1 MPERLETLTRYTI
14 AQEHR
19 HPGSSGEFSALL
31 NVLAT
36 ATKIIANQVTRGRIA
51 DTAAHGA
58 ASGRPTAVR
67 AAAPRGGQSASGV
80 YPSGDEDVA
89 KPDCRD
95 PEPVPEVLRAQPESL
110 LSRSTGTVAAGDP
123 DPVRRRRIDA
133 IANDIMVAESE
144 WTGPLAALLS
154 EQMAGFHPVPT
165 EFRRG
170 KYLLAFD
177 PLDGSSNIDVNLPVG
192 TIFSVLRC
200 PDDTRAPGAQDFL
213 QPGVR
218 QVCAGFTLYGPATM
232 LVLTTGDGVDG
243 FTLDREI
250 GAFVLT
256 HPRMRIPE
264 RTSGFAI
271 NAANE
276 RFWARPV
283 RRYVHECLAGVDG
296 PRGRDFNMRWVASLV
311 ADTFH
316 ILTRGGVY
324 LYPYDTR
331 CAGRV
336 SLLYGAN
343 PIAFVVEQAGGAATT
358 GYARVLEVTPEDL
371 HQRVPLIFGSR
382 PEVERVERY
391 HREPEEGPRFDA
403 SLFGTRSLFRPVGH

>member
-1 MPERLETLTRYTI
+1 MPEGLKTLTRYTI
-14 AQEHR
+14 EEEHR
-19 HPGSSGEFSALL
+19 HPGSSGEFSALV
-31 NVLAT
+31 NVVAT
-36 ATKIIANQVTRGRIA
+36 ATKIIANQVTRGAIVGSL
-51 DTAAHGA
+51 GA
-58 ASGRPTAVR
+58 SEPDNLPPTVHR
-67 AAAPRGGQSASGV
+67 
-80 YPSGDEDVA
+80 
-89 KPDCRD
+89 K
-95 PEPVPEVLRAQPESL
+95 L
-110 LSRSTGTVAAGDP
+110 
-123 DPVRRRRIDA
+123 DA
-133 IANDIMVAESE
+133 IANDIMVSE
-144 WTGPLAALLS
+144 TQWTGHLSALLS
-154 EQMAGFHPVPT
+154 EQMTDIHPVPDVH
-165 EFRRG
+165 RRG

-192 TIFSVLRC
+192 TIFSVLRA
-200 PDDTRAPGAQDFL
+200 PDNGAPSTADFL

-232 LVLTTGDGVDG
+232 LVLTTGSGVDG

-264 RTSGFAI
+264 DTSGFAI

-276 RFWARPV
+276 RFWERPV
-283 RRYVHECLAGVDG
+283 RRYVHECLDGVDG

-331 CAGRV
+331 RPGRV

-343 PIAFVVEQAGGAATT
+343 PIAYIVEQAGGWATT
-358 GYARVLEVTPEDL
+358 GGDRVLEVTPEQV
-371 HQRVPLIFGSR
+371 HQQVPLIFGSR
-382 PEVERVERY
+382 NEVARIERY
-391 HREPEEGPRFDA
+391 HSEPEEGPSFDS
-403 SLFGTRSLFRPVGH
+403 SLFGSRSLFRPAGR

>member
-1 MPERLETLTRYTI
+1 MPEGLKTLTRYTI
-14 AQEHR
+14 EEEHR
-19 HPGSSGEFSALL
+19 HPGSSGEFSALV
-31 NVLAT
+31 NVVAT
-36 ATKIIANQVTRGRIA
+36 ATKIIANQVTRGAIVGSL
-51 DTAAHGA
+51 GA
-58 ASGRPTAVR
+58 SEPDNLPPTVHR
-67 AAAPRGGQSASGV
+67 
-80 YPSGDEDVA
+80 
-89 KPDCRD
+89 K
-95 PEPVPEVLRAQPESL
+95 L
-110 LSRSTGTVAAGDP
+110 
-123 DPVRRRRIDA
+123 DA
-133 IANDIMVAESE
+133 IANDIMVAETQ
-144 WTGPLAALLS
+144 WTGHLSALLS
-154 EQMAGFHPVPT
+154 EQMTDIHPVPDVH
-165 EFRRG
+165 RRG

-192 TIFSVLRC
+192 TIFSVLRA
-200 PDDTRAPGAQDFL
+200 PDNSAPTTADFL

-232 LVLTTGDGVDG
+232 LVLTTGSGVDG

-264 RTSGFAI
+264 DTSGFAI

-276 RFWARPV
+276 RFWERPV
-283 RRYVHECLAGVDG
+283 RRYVHECLDGVDG

-331 CAGRV
+331 RPGRV

-343 PIAFVVEQAGGAATT
+343 PIAYIVEQAGGWATT
-358 GYARVLEVTPEDL
+358 GGDRVLEAVPEQV
-371 HQRVPLIFGSR
+371 HQQVPLIFGSR
-382 PEVERVERY
+382 NEVARIERY
-391 HREPEEGPRFDA
+391 HSEPEEGPSFDS
-403 SLFGTRSLFRPVGH
+403 SLFGSRSLFRPAGR

>member
-1 MPERLETLTRYTI
+1 MPEGLKTLTRYTI
-14 AQEHR
+14 EEEHR
-19 HPGSSGEFSALL
+19 HPGSSGEFSALV
-31 NVLAT
+31 NVVAT
-36 ATKIIANQVTRGRIA
+36 ATKIIANQVTRGAIVGSL
-51 DTAAHGA
+51 GA
-58 ASGRPTAVR
+58 SEPDNLPPTVHR
-67 AAAPRGGQSASGV
+67 
-80 YPSGDEDVA
+80 
-89 KPDCRD
+89 K
-95 PEPVPEVLRAQPESL
+95 L
-110 LSRSTGTVAAGDP
+110 
-123 DPVRRRRIDA
+123 DA
-133 IANDIMVAESE
+133 IANDIMVAETQ
-144 WTGPLAALLS
+144 WTGHLSALLS
-154 EQMAGFHPVPT
+154 EQMTDIHPVPDVH
-165 EFRRG
+165 RRG

-192 TIFSVLRC
+192 TIFSVLRA
-200 PDDTRAPGAQDFL
+200 PDNAAPSTTDFL

-232 LVLTTGDGVDG
+232 LVLTTGSGVDG

-264 RTSGFAI
+264 DTSGFAI

-276 RFWARPV
+276 RFWERPV
-283 RRYVHECLAGVDG
+283 RRYVHECLDGVDG

-331 CAGRV
+331 RPGRV

-343 PIAFVVEQAGGAATT
+343 PIAYIVEQAGGWATT
-358 GYARVLEVTPEDL
+358 GGDRVLEVAPEQV
-371 HQRVPLIFGSR
+371 HQQVPLIFGSR
-382 PEVERVERY
+382 NEVARIERY
-391 HREPEEGPRFDA
+391 HSEPEEGPSFDS
-403 SLFGTRSLFRPVGH
+403 SLFGSRSLFRPAGR

>member
-1 MPERLETLTRYTI
+1 MPEGLKTLTRYTI
-14 AQEHR
+14 EEEHR
-19 HPGSSGEFSALL
+19 HPGSSGEFSALV
-31 NVLAT
+31 NVVAT
-36 ATKIIANQVTRGRIA
+36 ATKIIANQVTRGAIVGSL
-51 DTAAHGA
+51 GA
-58 ASGRPTAVR
+58 AEPDNLPPTVHR
-67 AAAPRGGQSASGV
+67 
-80 YPSGDEDVA
+80 
-89 KPDCRD
+89 K
-95 PEPVPEVLRAQPESL
+95 L
-110 LSRSTGTVAAGDP
+110 
-123 DPVRRRRIDA
+123 DA
-133 IANDIMVAESE
+133 IANDIMVAETQ
-144 WTGPLAALLS
+144 WTGHLSALLS
-154 EQMAGFHPVPT
+154 EQMTDVHPVPDT
-165 EFRRG
+165 HRRG

-192 TIFSVLRC
+192 TIFSILRAADGA
-200 PDDTRAPGAQDFL
+200 PPGADDFL

-232 LVLTTGDGVDG
+232 LVLTTGSGVDG

-264 RTSGFAI
+264 DTSGFAI

-276 RFWARPV
+276 RFWERPV
-283 RRYVHECLAGVDG
+283 RRYVHECLDGVDG

-331 CAGRV
+331 RPGRV

-343 PIAFVVEQAGGAATT
+343 PIAYIVEQAGGWATT
-358 GYARVLEVTPEDL
+358 GGDRVLEVPPEQV
-371 HQRVPLIFGSR
+371 HQQVPLIFGSR
-382 PEVERVERY
+382 NEVERIERY
-391 HREPEEGPRFDA
+391 HREPEEGPSFDS
-403 SLFGTRSLFRPVGH
+403 SLFGSRSLFRPAGR